1 MKQDKILEK
10 FLYEIWKS
18 QNFVKELS
26 TIDDQAVKIIDIG
39 TENKDTGGPDFKHAK
54 IQIGNLTYSGDIEID
69 GVHSD
74 WRAHGHHLN
83 KKYNSVILHVVFTDS
98 HKESV
103 VYTQDG
109 RKIQSFSLEPF
120 LDDKNR
126 EIIHQA
132 ILSER
137 SGRINKMPCAE
148 VNNEMSDEE
157 KLNFIY
163 ALGVDRFKQKC
174 EKVLN
179 RLKELVYLK
188 EINLKEPIV
197 HYEPD
202 DNFYK
207 KVFTAKDFSDTELWQ
222 QLIYES
228 MFEALGFS
236 KNKDIM
242 QRLASN
248 VGISFLKKFIGD
260 PDFLLILE
268 SIYFN
273 ISGLMPSQD
282 KIPDEET
289 SEYVRKLVELWAANK
304 NHYDGKMF
312 HSTQWNFAKLRPY
325 NFPTIRIAGGVRL
338 LCQLLRG
345 QFIQTIIKEFENYN
359 SSKRIISSLRGYL
372 IVKGDGYWHN
382 HYTFEQSANI
392 NINYFVGVS
401 RADEI
406 IVNVILPVF
415 SVYFDLFGRKD
426 ISHRVLKVYL
436 NYYQQSENN
445 LVNEISET
453 LNLKDA
459 WKRSVLYQGMID
471 LFRNYCSKNN
481 CLECVIGKHVFG

>member
-10 FLYEIWKS
+10 FLYEIWKK
-18 QNFVKELS
+18 QEFIKELS
-26 TIDDQAVKIIDIG
+26 TNDDQIVKIIDTG
-39 TENKDTGGPDFKHAK
+39 AENKDTGGPDFKHAR
-54 IQIGNLTYSGDIEID
+54 IQIGNLTYSGDVEID

-74 WRAHGHHLN
+74 WKAHGHHLN
-83 KKYNSVILHVVFTDS
+83 KKYNSVILHVVFNNS
-98 HKESV
+98 HKDTV

-109 RKIQSFSLEPF
+109 RKVQSFSLEPF
-120 LDDKNR
+120 LKDNIR
-126 EIIHQA
+126 EKIHQA

-148 VNNEMSDEE
+148 VNSEISDEE

-163 ALGVDRFKQKC
+163 KLGVDRYKQKC

-188 EINLKEPIV
+188 EINLKEPVI

-202 DNFYK
+202 DNFYQK
-207 KVFTAKDFSDTELWQ
+207 IFTAKDFSDSEIWE

-242 QRLASN
+242 QRLASS
-248 VGISFLKKFIGD
+248 VEISFLKKFVGEA
-260 PDFLLILE
+260 DFLLILE
-268 SIYFN
+268 SIFFS
-273 ISGLMPSQD
+273 ISGLLPSID
-282 KIPDEET
+282 KLADEET
-289 SEYVRKLVELWAANK
+289 AEYVRKLTEIWAAHKSN
-304 NHYDGKMF
+304 YDGKTF
-312 HSTQWNFAKLRPY
+312 HSTQWNFSKLRPY

-345 QFIQTIIKEFENYN
+345 RVIKSIINEFENFN
-359 SSKRIISSLRGYL
+359 SSKHIISTCRSHL
-372 IVKGDGYWHN
+372 IIKGDGYWHT
-382 HYTFEQSANI
+382 HYTFEQAANMK
-392 NINYFVGVS
+392 INYFVGVS

-415 SVYFDLFGRKD
+415 SVYFDLFNRKD
-426 ISHRVLKVYL
+426 ISHRVLNVYL
-436 NYYQQSENN
+436 NYYQQSENS

-453 LNLKDA
+453 LNLGDA

-481 CLECVIGKHVFG
+481 CLECSIGKQVFS